1 MKFKYRIVPTSTG
14 YEARVLVPLTKSQ
27 SLVFVGSAKIADTR
41 QAMMEAQV
49 SGIFGDIGKGLKKL
63 TKSKA
68 LRNSVGAAIK
78 VLDNP
83 AVQAT
88 LMAVNPALGTGVMT
102 GVQALKAGEKL
113 INKATK
119 APKGSPE
126 RIQARAAIKL
136 AQNVAT
142 LDEKQLAALRKKLPP
157 GAEKA
162 CRYVSMVTAP
172 KE

>member
-1 MKFKYRIVPTSTG
+1 MKFKYRIVPTSNG
-14 YEARVLVPLTKSQ
+14 YEARIVVPLTQTQ
-27 SLVFVGSAKIADTR
+27 SMVFVGSAKIADTR
-41 QAMMEAQV
+41 TALMEAQV

-68 LRNSVGAAIK
+68 LRGAVSGAIK

-83 AVQAT
+83 AIQAT

-113 INKATK
+113 INQATK

-126 RIQARAAIKL
+126 RIKARAAIKI

-142 LDEKQLAALRKKLPP
+142 MDEKQIAALRKQLPP

-162 CRYVSMVTAP
+162 CKYISMVTAP
-172 KE
+172 KG

>member
-1 MKFKYRIVPTSTG
+1 MKFKYKIVPTPTG
-14 YEARVLVPLTKSQ
+14 YEARVMVPLTKTQ
-27 SLVFVGSAKIADTR
+27 SLVFVGTAKIADTR
-41 QAMMEAQV
+41 SAMMEAQV
-49 SGIFGDIGKGLKKL
+49 SGLFGDIGKGLKKL

-83 AVQAT
+83 AVKAT
-88 LMAVNPALGTGVMT
+88 LMAVNPGLGVGVMT
-102 GVQALKAGEKL
+102 GVQALKAGEQL

-126 RIQARAAIKL
+126 RIKARAAIKI
-136 AQNVAT
+136 AQNVAA
-142 LDEKQLAALRKKLPP
+142 LDEKQLAELRKQLPP

-162 CRYVSMVTAP
+162 CKYINMVTAP
-172 KE
+172 KG